1 MYDIGRGALS
11 AAGVGV
17 SVKPGD
23 VAARGNFCTIDKD
36 GNITDRRAGRIS
48 SEESAPII
56 EKLRRIQI
64 PGVEIDLKQV
74 KEYRFVIVMRG
85 ENLTPGLKDTDPQK
99 VGVPPLRVIAE
110 DEASQNAADLFNQW
124 VEKAKQTLA
133 DEPKA
138 NCVTLRG
145 FATDPELIPYDQ
157 AYGLNAACVAAYP
170 MYKGV
175 AKLVGMEIVD
185 FDGETPADEFEAVK
199 SAWDEHDFFFVHIKK
214 TDSKGEDGDFEG
226 KAHII
231 ESVDQA
237 LPILLDLKPDV
248 LIITGDH
255 STPAK
260 MKSHSWHPV
269 PFLLWAPE
277 THMPDRQERFGER
290 YCSVGGLGTISALDT
305 MPLALAHANRIQK
318 FGA

>member
-1 MYDIGRGALS
+1 
-11 AAGVGV
+11 
-17 SVKPGD
+17 
-23 VAARGNFCTIDKD
+23 
-36 GNITDRRAGRIS
+36 
-48 SEESAPII
+48 
-56 EKLRRIQI
+56 
-64 PGVEIDLKQV
+64 
-74 KEYRFVIVMRG
+74 MRG

-185 FDGETPADEFEAVK
+185 F
-199 SAWDEHDFFFVHIKK
+199 
-214 TDSKGEDGDFEG
+214 
-226 KAHII
+226 
-231 ESVDQA
+231 
-237 LPILLDLKPDV
+237 
-248 LIITGDH
+248 
-255 STPAK
+255 
-260 MKSHSWHPV
+260 
-269 PFLLWAPE
+269 
-277 THMPDRQERFGER
+277 
-290 YCSVGGLGTISALDT
+290 
-305 MPLALAHANRIQK
+305 
-318 FGA
+318 